1 MGARREEAGREEGT
15 LEAPGAPGG
24 LQRPLDGQKL
34 PEHTKTLIPDPRPQ
48 TSADMIPLASRGAR
62 PEHVQSRR
70 RGASWEPLGGLLG
83 ASWRPLGSF
92 FGPLGDFFGAYP
104 PSLLFILPP
113 HLPFQ
118 RWL

>member
-48 TSADMIPLASRGAR
+48 TSADMILGLTPHRRPLRGLLVGLSGASRQ
-62 PEHVQSRR
+62 H
-70 RGASWEPLGGLLG
+70 
-83 ASWRPLGSF
+83 F
-92 FGPLGDFFGAYP
+92 
-104 PSLLFILPP
+104 
-113 HLPFQ
+113 
-118 RWL
+118 